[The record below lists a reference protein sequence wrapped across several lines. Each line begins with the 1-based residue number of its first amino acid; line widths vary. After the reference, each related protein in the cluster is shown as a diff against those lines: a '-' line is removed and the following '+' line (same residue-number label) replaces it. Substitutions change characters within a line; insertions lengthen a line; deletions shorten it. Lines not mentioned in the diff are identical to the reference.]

1 MMFLFLVAKTCNHVI
16 HVTSVIHVIHVTSL
30 KDELWNG
37 TKKLKES
44 IDLHVLVSFS
54 YETNAIG

>member
-16 HVTSVIHVIHVTSL
+16 HVTSVIHVSRDFSQRLVC
-30 KDELWNG
+30 NG
-37 TKKLKES
+37 SKKLKES
-44 IDLHVLVSFS
+44 IELHVLVSFS